1 MVPSSNINKKNQ
13 WLFTLS
19 LHLAAIAINSASVS
33 RVRRSSA
40 SCSAVG
46 CMVLEL
52 RVLTIH
58 LASISPSNSR
68 VCSLGFDLVVAE
80 WGFLMLESFETCH
93 QGDAP

>member
-1 MVPSSNINKKNQ
+1 MVPSSSINKKNQ

-19 LHLAAIAINSASVS
+19 LHLAAIAINSASVC

-80 WGFLMLESFETCH
+80 WDFLMLESFERCH